1 MRESSLV
8 STLSATKLKK
18 AETDNQIVIIS
29 ICKMISWSISDLIL
43 SSLVTYLQKISDIKT
58 DE

>member
-29 ICKMISWSISDLIL
+29 TCKMISWSISDLIL